1 MSSSTL
7 KSQWLSSL
15 QSQITDGLSASLLVR
30 NIEHS
35 HLATGRIICQE
46 LWPFIRELPDN
57 ISLVRNKLPLAQV
70 RSERLELEPASKFL
84 GQLADEERHFQGL
97 YLKQCELAGL
107 DSQILMADRDD
118 ATIPENALPLVHTM
132 RHYCLSGSLSQGVE
146 AIVAAELAASGFARV
161 VLSSFERYFAAH
173 EEEFGSEKIEQGL
186 SWLRYHAKPNIRHAI
201 WMKKMLAT
209 FEQAE
214 QNEPSERSKNLP
226 TPVNDILNALF
237 RLWRCEN
244 GVNQI

>member
-1 MSSSTL
+1 LPVSSSTL

-15 QSQITDGLSASLLVR
+15 QSQISDGLDASLLVR

-46 LWPFIRELPDN
+46 LWPFIKELPDN
-57 ISLVRNKLPLAQV
+57 ISLVRNKLPFAPFN
-70 RSERLELEPASKFL
+70 SKHLELEPASKFL
-84 GQLADEERHFQGL
+84 GQLADDERHFQGL

-107 DSQILMADRDD
+107 DTHILMADSDD
-118 ATIPENALPLVHTM
+118 ATIPENALPLVQAM
-132 RHYCLSGSLSQGVE
+132 RHYCLNGSLSQGVE
-146 AIVAAELAASGFARV
+146 AIVAAELAASSFARV
-161 VLSSFERYFAAH
+161 VLASFESYFAAH
-173 EEEFGSEKIEQGL
+173 VEDFGIEKIEQGL

-201 WMKKMLAT
+201 WMKKMLDA
-209 FEQAE
+209 FEQDEPAE
-214 QNEPSERSKNLP
+214 PSKNLP
-226 TPVNDILNALF
+226 APVNDILNALF